1 MQGLHFCKRK
11 HKFECEVEVGDSN
24 LSLWI
29 RTPNIVANIEKKI
42 LTKHVKK
49 NKQKKRLEREYVK
62 YCDEKKY

>member
-29 RTPNIVANIEKKI
+29 RTPNIVANIEKKNI
-42 LTKHVKK
+42 DKTR
-49 NKQKKRLEREYVK
+49 QKKQTKEEVWKGVL
-62 YCDEKKY
+62 

>member
-29 RTPNIVANIEKKI
+29 RTPNIVANIEKKTI
-42 LTKHVKK
+42 DKTR
-49 NKQKKRLEREYVK
+49 QKKQTKEEVWKGVR
-62 YCDEKKY
+62 